1 VSEQDA
7 SLPTNSRT
15 DGHRRLSENGQTFS
29 YAFKAEH
36 LTRSFSAL
44 KAVNDV
50 TIEIPRGG
58 VRTIIGPNGAGKTT
72 FFNLLSGLL
81 PPSAG
86 RVWFEDRDI
95 TGLDAYQ
102 RARLGIARSFQITN
116 IFPKLSVYENVRL
129 AVQAVHD
136 GKASFFLPMG
146 KMGDLHGKTAAIL
159 QDIGLAEIAETFAEN
174 LSHGDQRRLEIGLV
188 LARDPQVLML
198 DEPLAGM
205 SPTETH
211 ATVELIQRIA
221 PGRTI
226 MLVEHDIDV
235 VMSISTT
242 ITVMQTGQILAVG
255 TQGEIRAN
263 EAVQRAY
270 LGGLAS

>member
-1 VSEQDA
+1 VSYVF
-7 SLPTNSRT
+7 RT
-15 DGHRRLSENGQTFS
+15 EN
-29 YAFKAEH
+29 
-36 LTRSFSAL
+36 LTRRFSGFT
-44 KAVNDV
+44 AVNKV
-50 TIEIPRGG
+50 SIEIPEGG

-81 PPSAG
+81 PPTEG
-86 RVWFEDRDI
+86 RIWFKDREI
-95 TGLDAYQ
+95 TALLAYQ

-116 IFPKLSVYENVRL
+116 IFAHLTVYENVRL

-136 GKASFFLPMG
+136 GKANFFLPQRR
-146 KMGDLHGKTAAIL
+146 MGDLASLVERVLH
-159 QDIGLAEIAETFAEN
+159 DVGLWEARDARAEN

-188 LARDPQVLML
+188 LASDPPVLLL

-211 ATVELIQRIA
+211 ETVELIQRIS

-226 MLVEHDIDV
+226 LLVEHDIDV
-235 VMSISTT
+235 VMAISTT
-242 ITVMQTGQILAVG
+242 ITVFQTGSVLATG
-255 TQGEIRAN
+255 TPQEIRGN

-270 LGGLAS
+270 LGELV

>member
-1 VSEQDA
+1 MSYVFK
-7 SLPTNSRT
+7 T
-15 DGHRRLSENGQTFS
+15 DG
-29 YAFKAEH
+29 
-36 LTRSFSAL
+36 LTRRFSGFT
-44 KAVNDV
+44 AVNNV
-50 TIEIPRGG
+50 SIEIPEGG

-81 PPSAG
+81 PPSEG
-86 RVWFEDRDI
+86 RIFFRDRDI
-95 TGLDAYQ
+95 TALHAYQ

-116 IFPKLSVYENVRL
+116 IFGHLTVGENVRL
-129 AVQAVHD
+129 AAQAVHD
-136 GKASFFLPMG
+136 GKANFFFPGSRM
-146 KMGDLHGKTAAIL
+146 DQVNETTERVLH
-159 QDIGLAEIAETFAEN
+159 DVGLWDARDARAEN

-188 LARDPQVLML
+188 IASDPPMLLL

-211 ATVELIQRIA
+211 ETVDLIQRIS

-226 MLVEHDIDV
+226 LLVEHDIDV

-242 ITVMQTGQILAVG
+242 ITVLQTGQILATG
-255 TQGEIRAN
+255 TPAEIRGN

-270 LGGLAS
+270 LGELV

>member
-1 VSEQDA
+1 VSE
-7 SLPTNSRT
+7 S
-15 DGHRRLSENGQTFS
+15 GHTFA
-29 YAFKAEH
+29 YAFKTEH
-36 LTRSFSAL
+36 LTRSFAGF
-44 KAVNDV
+44 KAVNDI
-50 TIEIPRGG
+50 TLEIPSGG

-81 PPSAG
+81 PPSSG
-86 RVWFEDRDI
+86 RVLFEDRDI
-95 TGLDAYQ
+95 TGLDPYQ

-116 IFPKLSVYENVRL
+116 IFGKLSVYENVRL
-129 AVQAVHD
+129 AVQSLYD
-136 GKASFFLPMG
+136 GKANFLLPSG
-146 KMGDLHGKTAAIL
+146 RMGDLHGKAVAIL
-159 QDIGLAEIAETFAEN
+159 DDIGLSPAAEALAEN

-188 LARDPQVLML
+188 LARDPAILML
-198 DEPLAGM
+198 DEPTAGM

-211 ATVELIQRIA
+211 ATVELIQRIS

-255 TQGEIRAN
+255 TPEEIRDN

-270 LGGLAS
+270 LGGLA

>member
-1 VSEQDA
+1 VSGNGYA
-7 SLPTNSRT
+7 LRT
-15 DGHRRLSENGQTFS
+15 EGLTRTFS
-29 YAFKAEH
+29 GF
-36 LTRSFSAL
+36 T
-44 KAVNDV
+44 AVNAV
-50 TIEIPRGG
+50 TLDIPEGG

-86 RVWFEDRDI
+86 RIFYDGKDI
-95 TGLDAYQ
+95 TCLRAYE

-116 IFPKLSVYENVRL
+116 IFGRLTVYENVRL

-136 GKASFFLPMG
+136 GRANFFLPARR
-146 KMGDLHGKTAAIL
+146 MGDLDRKTEAIL
-159 QDIGLAEIAETFAEN
+159 SDVGLAGAAAARAEN

-188 LARDPQVLML
+188 LAVDPKVLLL

-205 SPTETH
+205 SPAETH
-211 ATVELIQRIA
+211 ATVELIQRVA

-226 MLVEHDIDV
+226 VLVEHDIDV
-235 VMSISTT
+235 VMSISTS
-242 ITVMQTGQILAVG
+242 ITVLQTGQVLAIG
-255 TQGEIRAN
+255 TPSEIRAS

-270 LGGLAS
+270 LGGLE

>member
-1 VSEQDA
+1 M
-7 SLPTNSRT
+7 T
-15 DGHRRLSENGQTFS
+15 DGQTFA
-29 YAFKAEH
+29 YAFKTEH
-36 LTRSFSAL
+36 LTRSFSGF

-58 VRTIIGPNGAGKTT
+58 VRAIIGPNGAGKTT

-81 PPSAG
+81 PPSTG
-86 RVWFEDRDI
+86 RVFFEDRDI
-95 TGLDAYQ
+95 TGLDPFQ
-102 RARLGIARSFQITN
+102 RARLGIARSFQISN
-116 IFPKLSVYENVRL
+116 IFRKLSVYENVRL
-129 AVQAVHD
+129 AVQSLYD
-136 GKASFFLPMG
+136 GKASFFLPIG
-146 KMGDLHGKTAAIL
+146 KTGDLHGKTVAIL
-159 QDIGLAEIAETFAEN
+159 ADIGLSDGADSLAEN

-198 DEPLAGM
+198 DEPVAGM
-205 SPTETH
+205 SPKETH
-211 ATVELIQRIA
+211 ATVELIQRIS

-226 MLVEHDIDV
+226 LLVEHDIDV

-255 TQGEIRAN
+255 TPEEIRAN

-270 LGGLAS
+270 LGGLA

>member
-1 VSEQDA
+1 VSA
-7 SLPTNSRT
+7 AAAATGAAAT
-15 DGHRRLSENGQTFS
+15 G
-29 YAFKAEH
+29 YVFKTER
-36 LTRSFSAL
+36 LTRRFSGFT
-44 KAVNDV
+44 AVNNV
-50 TIEIPRGG
+50 SVEIPEGG

-81 PPSAG
+81 PASEG
-86 RVWFEDRDI
+86 RIWFRDREI
-95 TGLDAYQ
+95 TPLLAYQ

-116 IFPKLSVYENVRL
+116 IFGHLTVYENVRL

-136 GKASFFLPMG
+136 GKANFLFPGRRMG
-146 KMGDLHGKTAAIL
+146 N
-159 QDIGLAEIAETFAEN
+159 LAETTERVLHDVGLWDWRDARAEN

-188 LARDPQVLML
+188 IASDPPVLLL

-211 ATVELIQRIA
+211 ETVDLIQRIS

-226 MLVEHDIDV
+226 LLVEHDIDV
-235 VMSISTT
+235 VMAISTT
-242 ITVMQTGQILAVG
+242 ITVFQTGSVLATG
-255 TQGEIRAN
+255 TPQEIRAN

-270 LGGLAS
+270 LGELA